1 MIEPDSKYHKERRLA
16 ISRLRILIIEQT
28 WEHHWERTQA
38 VLLLSY
44 TRSHASEYCP
54 PDNRYHLGS
63 DITLSP
69 VDAKSHILRIPLRDI
84 RLGDV
89 RVGIGEGKST
99 VRDW

>member
-1 MIEPDSKYHKERRLA
+1 MMEPDSKYHKERRLA
-16 ISRLRILIIEQT
+16 IARLRILMIEQT
-28 WEHHWERTQA
+28 WEHNWERTLV

-69 VDAKSHILRIPLRDI
+69 VDAESHIIAI
-84 RLGDV
+84 KLG
-89 RVGIGEGKST
+89 RC
-99 VRDW
+99 